1 MDVATLLGVVRR
13 ENKEPTSN
21 TLASSASRVKGSYY
35 HPHLGGSPER
45 PMLKAPSQ
53 LSPPPTASPSTSS
66 PSSCPPK
73 KKTQCGDRFVPSRV
87 HRNLADDFEKHAALL
102 AAAALSPTSP
112 TSPPQLSSSPG
123 KESMSPY
130 ELVLRS
136 ELLGETKPT
145 KSCRRRLFQYKPDGD
160 AVGCATTPATSES
173 PISKRSQELLRTPP
187 KTPRKIATSPFR
199 VLEVPAIRD
208 DFYLNLVHWSSQNIL
223 AVGLGNCVYL
233 WNAGTGQV
241 TNLCELAPS
250 DPVTSVNWNARGT
263 HLAVGTNK
271 GVVQQWDVA
280 KRTKIREFGG
290 HVSRIGALSWRDSVV
305 TSGSRDRLII
315 NRDVRERS
323 PHTSKLIGHRQEVCG
338 LQWSPDHQFLA
349 SGGNDNRLLI
359 WDVNSTRPLYKYT
372 DHAAAVKAIAWS
384 PHQRGLLASGGGTAD
399 RHIRFWNVLNNQPVQ
414 AVDTGSQVCNLV
426 WSVSVNEL
434 VSTHGYSQNQVAV
447 WSYPTMTQIA
457 TLTGHAT
464 RVLYLS
470 MSPDGQ
476 TIVTGAG
483 DETLRFW
490 NVFPPTR
497 TAATLGDFGSLSFGS
512 MQIR

>member
-1 MDVATLLGVVRR
+1 AEGALAT
-13 ENKEPTSN
+13 ESPTD
-21 TLASSASRVKGSYY
+21 RQ
-35 HPHLGGSPER
+35 P
-45 PMLKAPSQ
+45 
-53 LSPPPTASPSTSS
+53 LSSS
-66 PSSCPPK
+66 PSSSPPK
-73 KKTQCGDRFVPSRV
+73 KKTQCGD
-87 HRNLADDFEKHAALL
+87 RNLADDFEKHAALL

-359 WDVNSTRPLYKYT
+359 WD
-372 DHAAAVKAIAWS
+372 
-384 PHQRGLLASGGGTAD
+384 
-399 RHIRFWNVLNNQPVQ
+399 PVQ